1 LCRTNKVIKTIQ
13 LLLESVEARLHLD
26 QQPRKISSVDELAP
40 KDKRAK
46 VVEEMLLTERK
57 YVQDLE
63 VLVQYQMEL
72 QNLGILSADTV
83 HFLFPNL
90 FQLVDFQRRFA
101 IGIEYHASLPPE
113 EQRFG
118 ALFVNLQEGFEV
130 YEGYALNMKNA
141 CDIAQAEVQKLTAL
155 KDIIEPQYELQCFL
169 IKPIQRICKYP
180 LLLREL
186 QKFTP
191 KDWPSYD
198 ELTQGLTTV
207 RDITEGINE
216 TQRRLENGIVAK
228 ELNDRVRDWRG
239 HNIDDFGELLHQGT
253 FPVVKVGF
261 EREYQLYLF
270 ENIILCCKE
279 AAPTKKAMTLKK
291 SKSKRSSLVLKG
303 RIYMAYIT
311 DVSVTRKDGYLLHIS
326 WGKDDASDTGFFDI
340 RFRHEEVL
348 TQWESTIRRMVGRYH
363 QHSSDDLFHNS
374 YPDGDE
380 TLVMGSN
387 YDEGSDDELDEF
399 PRTKFQSGSTI
410 IDPLDN
416 GQYSPVDS
424 ATSTRSLST
433 SSSVG
438 YQYHHQQQLS
448 ESLNGLRLS
457 GSSMRSREGS
467 AVSLTGS
474 NNLPGSTTTTPFPAL
489 SGATYG
495 GFNSISV
502 ATRSRS
508 ASSPNY
514 PALPSLTVP
523 GMTAAPPVPPLPS
536 MPSIVSNPMPNG
548 LLASRIK
555 SESAVTSVRERSTG
569 SQDSSSSSSSTA
581 RSNGSFNSSVATTP
595 ISTNT
600 GFSNGTNTTSNAPAK
615 HMKVKLHFLQDSFLL
630 IVPGNISYHQLLER
644 VERKI
649 RLCGKQTP
657 VPLRI
662 KYKDEDDDFVT
673 INSDEDIQMA
683 LEPRQDN
690 DDAKNNEI
698 LTIWVA

>member
-1 LCRTNKVIKTIQ
+1 M
-13 LLLESVEARLHLD
+13 LLESVESKLNLE
-26 QQPRKISSVDELAP
+26 QQPSPPPSAEDLAP

-63 VLVQYQMEL
+63 VLVQYQTEL
-72 QNLGILSADTV
+72 QNLGILSADTI

-90 FQLVDFQRRFA
+90 LQLVDFQRRFA

-113 EQRFG
+113 EQKFG
-118 ALFVNLQEGFEV
+118 ALFVNLQEGFDV

-141 CDIAQAEVQKLTAL
+141 CDIAQAEVQKLSAL
-155 KDIIEPQYELQCFL
+155 RDIIEPQYELQCFL

-180 LLLREL
+180 LLLKEL

-191 KDWPSYD
+191 KDWTSYD
-198 ELTQGLTTV
+198 ELTQGLAKV

-228 ELNDRVRDWRG
+228 ELNERVRDWRG
-239 HNIDDFGELLHQGT
+239 HNIEDFGELLHQGT

-279 AAPTKKAMTLKK
+279 APPSKKGMTLKK
-291 SKSKRSSLVLKG
+291 FKSKRSSLVLKG

-363 QHSSDDLFHNS
+363 QHSSEDLFQNS
-374 YPDGDE
+374 YLEGDE
-380 TLVMGSN
+380 ALTMTSN
-387 YDEGSDDELDEF
+387 YDEVSDDEIDGFSRL
-399 PRTKFQSGSTI
+399 RTESVSTAV
-410 IDPLDN
+410 DPLEN

-424 ATSTRSLST
+424 LTSARSFST
-433 SSSVG
+433 SSSIG
-438 YQYHHQQQLS
+438 YQYHHHQQQLS
-448 ESLNGLRLS
+448 DSLNGLRLS
-457 GSSMRSREGS
+457 GSSIRSREGS
-467 AVSLTGS
+467 VVSLT
-474 NNLPGSTTTTPFPAL
+474 NNNSSGNTNSAQL
-489 SGATYG
+489 SYG

-502 ATRSRS
+502 TTRNRS

-514 PALPSLTVP
+514 PALPSLTAP
-523 GMTAAPPVPPLPS
+523 GMSTTPPVPPLPS
-536 MPSIVSNPMPNG
+536 VSANNSLPNG

-555 SESAVTSVRERSTG
+555 SESAVTTIRERSTG
-569 SQDSSSSSSSTA
+569 SQDSSSSSSSTM
-581 RSNGSFNSSVATTP
+581 RSNNSFSSSAATTP
-595 ISTNT
+595 ISSSA
-600 GFSNGTNTTSNAPAK
+600 GFAAMPTSANNVSSGMSK
-615 HMKVKLHFLQDSFLL
+615 NMKVKLHFLQDSFLL
-630 IVPGNISYHQLLER
+630 IMPANISYQQLLER

-673 INSDEDIQMA
+673 MNSDEDIQMA
-683 LEPRQDN
+683 LEPRQDSN
-690 DDAKNNEI
+690 DTKTNEI
-698 LTIWVA
+698 LIIWVA